1 MRLRHPA
8 LPPNSFQNLGIRRP
22 DIGRILFDG
31 ISSWANLQMKQ
42 LQSQKSYFPNL
53 YLPLAAGFS
62 ITINALLAVPLSAPI

>member
-1 MRLRHPA
+1 
-8 LPPNSFQNLGIRRP
+8 
-22 DIGRILFDG
+22 
-31 ISSWANLQMKQ
+31 MKQ